1 MLSFLNRGANFSFGE
16 IAYPR
21 GGAFRVAGQPYA
33 WILLLETGSMHTL
46 IDGREHG
53 LEAGEC
59 GLFVNW
65 EGRASFYAPGSH
77 VRWCETP
84 LLPGHPASGGMIAE
98 CMPASSRMR
107 TLFREGLGCGL
118 VRSPEADLLRNAL
131 GEALFAAWR
140 FETGREDTPLV
151 PEGLGKVRAYVE
163 AHYFEPLDLPR
174 LAAVWGVTPP
184 HLVAS
189 FRRYFG
195 TTPMRHVW
203 DVRTQAAI
211 RMILRT
217 DMPLASI
224 AELCG
229 YSSPFHLSRL
239 VRRMTGLCPR
249 DLRQRGTHQPGSV
262 ETGNATR
269 TLNETSSAIS
279 RDQSYVS

>member
-33 WILLLETGSMHTL
+33 WILLVEAGSMHTL
-46 IDGREHG
+46 VDGQEYG

-65 EGRASFYAPGSH
+65 EGRTSFYAPGSH
-77 VRWCETP
+77 VCWCETP
-84 LLPGHPASGGMIAE
+84 LLAGDPAGGEMIAE
-98 CMPASSRMR
+98 CMPASSRIR

-118 VRSPEADLLRNAL
+118 ERSPEADLLRNAR

-140 FETGREDTPLV
+140 FETGREDTSHL
-151 PEGLGKVRAYVE
+151 PEGLAKVRAYVE
-163 AHYFEPLDLPR
+163 AHYFEPLDLQR
-174 LAAVWGVTPP
+174 LAGVWGVTPP

-203 DVRTQAAI
+203 DIRTQAAI

-217 DMPLASI
+217 DMPLATI

-229 YSSPFHLSRL
+229 FGSPFHLSRL

-262 ETGNATR
+262 ETGDGIR
-269 TLNETSSAIS
+269 TQNEILSDNMT
-279 RDQSYVS
+279 DQSYVS